1 MLSVQNLDI
10 EVKKILPRDG
20 PPAEEVEKCAGVC
33 SDEIEKYKEKL

>member
-20 PPAEEVEKCAGVC
+20 PPAEEVEKY
-33 SDEIEKYKEKL
+33 IKKYSKEKIVI